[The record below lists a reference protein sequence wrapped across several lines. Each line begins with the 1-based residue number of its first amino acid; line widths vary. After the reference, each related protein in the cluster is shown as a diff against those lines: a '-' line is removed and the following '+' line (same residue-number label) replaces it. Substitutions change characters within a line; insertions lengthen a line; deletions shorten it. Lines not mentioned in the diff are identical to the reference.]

1 MKTKNGLWRLSPS
14 GLYGYTDCRSCFWVD
29 NHFKKAP
36 MLPLALNV
44 AMDSILKARYD
55 KYRADGVFPPEAQQ
69 LANQGLKVFSDLT
82 ILNEWRS
89 NLNALKVENSDAGY
103 VLVGKIDDV
112 LVEVDGS
119 LVPADYKS
127 SGKSPAEDKQKY
139 YRDQLSAYGL
149 MFCKHGHDVSNR
161 AYLLHYFVKDSSD
174 PSLGVNFDTYVD
186 LVQIDILS
194 IEQKLKDMV
203 VLLNG
208 PYPGHNPECQ
218 KCSYYDGR
226 KDVAVDDRVRV

>member
-1 MKTKNGLWRLSPS
+1 
-14 GLYGYTDCRSCFWVD
+14 
-29 NHFKKAP
+29 

-55 KYRADGVFPPEAQQ
+55 KYRVEGAFPPEAQE
-69 LANQGLKVFSDLT
+69 LANEGVGVFSDLKA
-82 ILNEWRS
+82 LNEWRS
-89 NLNALKVENSDAGY
+89 NLNALKVENEDAGY

-112 LVEVDGS
+112 LVEADGS

-127 SGKSPAEDKQKY
+127 SGNAPGEDKQKY
-139 YRDQLSAYGL
+139 YRDQLSAYGF
-149 MFCKHGHDVSNR
+149 MFYKHGHDVSNR
-161 AYLLHYFVKDSSD
+161 AYLLHYFVKDRND
-174 PSLGVNFDTYVD
+174 PSLDVKFDTYVD
-186 LVQIDILS
+186 LVQIDIPGL
-194 IEQKLKDMV
+194 ERKLGDMV

-226 KDVAVDDRVRV
+226 KAVALDG